1 MKGIILAGGSG
12 TRLYPI
18 TQSVSKQ
25 ALPIYDK
32 PMIYYPMSVLMLAG
46 IKDILIISTPRDLP
60 MFKEL
65 FGNGNHLGLNIE
77 YAVQEQPNG
86 LAEAFI
92 IGEDFIGDDKVALVL
107 GDNIFYGYGFS
118 ERLQNAVE
126 REEATIFGYH
136 VVDPQAFGVVEFD
149 KDFNVLSIEEK
160 PEVPKSNYAVPG
172 LYFYDN
178 DVVEIAKNV
187 EPSERGELEITAV
200 NNEYLRRG
208 KLKVELF
215 GRGMAWLDTGTH
227 KGLLEASNYVEAVQT
242 RQGLYIACLEEIA
255 YRKGYIDKEQ
265 LLDLAKPLMKTEYG
279 RYLVKIADEDIND
292 NQNIYEERLLKSSV
306 STPAQ
311 YIGRGF

>member
-1 MKGIILAGGSG
+1 MSNIDRESKEMKGIILAGGSG

-18 TQSVSKQ
+18 TKSVSKQ

-46 IKDILIISTPRDLP
+46 IREILIISTPRDLK
-60 MFKEL
+60 MFEES
-65 FGNGNHLGLNIE
+65 FGDGSQFGLDIQ

-92 IGEDFIGDDKVALVL
+92 IGEEFIGNDKVALVL

-118 ERLQNAVE
+118 ERLKNAVE
-126 REEATIFGYH
+126 RDEATIFGYH

-187 EPSERGELEITAV
+187 KPSERGELEITSV
-200 NNEYLRRG
+200 NNEYLKRG

-227 KGLLEASNYVEAVQT
+227 RGLLEASNYVEAVQT

-265 LLDLAKPLMKTEYG
+265 LLELAKPLMKTEYG
-279 RYLVKIADEDIND
+279 KYLLKISEEVKIDESAMEGAI
-292 NQNIYEERLLKSSV
+292 
-306 STPAQ
+306 
-311 YIGRGF
+311 

>member
-18 TQSVSKQ
+18 TKSVSKQ
-25 ALPIYDK
+25 SLPIYDK

-46 IKDILIISTPRDLP
+46 IRDILIISTPRDLP

-92 IGEDFIGDDKVALVL
+92 IGEEFIGNDKVALVL

-126 REEATIFGYH
+126 RKEATIFGYH
-136 VVDPQAFGVVEFD
+136 VVDPGAFGVVEFD
-149 KDFNVLSIEEK
+149 EDFNVLSIEEK
-160 PEVPKSNYAVPG
+160 PEEPKSNYAVPG

-178 DVVEIAKNV
+178 DVVEIAKSV

-200 NNEYLRRG
+200 NNEYLKRG

-227 KGLLEASNYVEAVQT
+227 KGLLDASNYVEAVQT

-255 YRKGYIDKEQ
+255 YRKGYISKEQ
-265 LLDLAKPLMKTEYG
+265 LLELAKPLMKTDYG
-279 RYLVKIADEDIND
+279 KYLVKVSQENLVDEF
-292 NQNIYEERLLKSSV
+292 EETRALVES
-306 STPAQ
+306 
-311 YIGRGF
+311 I

>member
-187 EPSERGELEITAV
+187 ETSERGELEITAV

-292 NQNIYEERLLKSSV
+292 NQNIYEERLLELV
-306 STPAQ
+306 
-311 YIGRGF
+311 

>member
-18 TQSVSKQ
+18 TKCVSKQ

-46 IKDILIISTPRDLP
+46 IKDILIISTPRDISV
-60 MFKEL
+60 FKEL
-65 FGNGNHLGLNIE
+65 FGSGDELGIKIE
-77 YAVQEQPNG
+77 YAVQEHPNG

-92 IGEDFIGDDKVALVL
+92 IGEDFIGNDKVALVL

-118 ERLQNAVE
+118 ERLQRAVE
-126 REEATIFGYH
+126 RDEATIFGYQ
-136 VVDPQAFGVVEFD
+136 VADPKAFGVVEFD
-149 KDFNVLSIEEK
+149 KEFNVLSIEEK

-178 DVVEIAKNV
+178 DVIEIAKNV
-187 EPSERGELEITAV
+187 KPSEREELEITSV
-200 NNEYLRRG
+200 NNEYLKRG

-227 KGLLEASNYVEAVQT
+227 KGLLDASNYVEAVQT

-265 LLDLAKPLMKTEYG
+265 LLTLAKPLMKTDYG
-279 RYLVKIADEDIND
+279 KYLVKIADEV
-292 NQNIYEERLLKSSV
+292 R
-306 STPAQ
+306 
-311 YIGRGF
+311 